1 MLTEERKR
9 EILASVGAWPR
20 TPKKPKPTVVAE
32 VSEKVAAAAR
42 ANPESVRVSAKAV
55 DETIVVERARRSE
68 VIDVLEVD
76 AQGRPSVAWRTDLE
90 TGQRS
95 IMQFAEGYRAP
106 SGAVHQYD
114 PMAALK
120 RGDGD
125 E

>member
-20 TPKKPKPTVVAE
+20 TKKPKPTVVAE

-55 DETIVVERARRSE
+55 DETIIVERARRSE
-68 VIDVLEVD
+68 VLDVLEVD

-114 PMAALK
+114 PTAALK
-120 RGDGD
+120 PGGRD

>member
-20 TPKKPKPTVVAE
+20 TPKKPRPTVVAE

-42 ANPESVRVSAKAV
+42 ANPDSVRVAARAV
-55 DETIVVERARRSE
+55 DDTVVVERAKRTE
-68 VIDVLEVD
+68 VLDVLEVD
-76 AQGRPSVAWRTDLE
+76 AQGRPAVAWRTDLE

-106 SGAVHQYD
+106 SGTVHAYD
-114 PMAALK
+114 PLAGL
-120 RGDGD
+120 RRNDD
-125 E
+125 

>member
-1 MLTEERKR
+1 MAFSEERRR

-42 ANPESVRVSAKAV
+42 ANPDSVRVAAKAADDTV
-55 DETIVVERARRSE
+55 VVERAKRTE
-68 VIDVLEVD
+68 VLDVLEVD
-76 AQGRPSVAWRTDLE
+76 AQGRPSVAWRTDVE

-106 SGAVHQYD
+106 SGAVHAYD
-114 PMAALK
+114 PMKGLG
-120 RGDGD
+120 RSDD
-125 E
+125 

>member
-9 EILASVGAWPR
+9 QILMEVGAWPR

-42 ANPESVRVSAKAV
+42 ANPESVRVSARAA

-68 VIDVLEVD
+68 VMDVLEVD
-76 AQGRPSVAWRTDLE
+76 AQGRPAVVRRVDAE
-90 TGQRS
+90 TGQPS
-95 IMQFAEGYRAP
+95 IMQFVEGYRAP
-106 SGAVHQYD
+106 SAVVHQYD
-114 PMAALK
+114 PMAGL
-120 RGDGD
+120 RRDD

>member
-1 MLTEERKR
+1 MALSEERRR

-20 TPKKPKPTVVAE
+20 TSKKSKPTVVAE

-42 ANPESVRVSAKAV
+42 ANPDSVRVAARAV
-55 DETIVVERARRSE
+55 DDTVVVERAKRSE
-68 VIDVLEVD
+68 VIDVLEID

-90 TGQRS
+90 TGERS

-106 SGAVHQYD
+106 SGAAHQYD
-114 PMAALK
+114 PHAALR
-120 RGDGD
+120 RGD

>member
-1 MLTEERKR
+1 MALSEERRR

-42 ANPESVRVSAKAV
+42 ANPDSVRVAAKAADDTV
-55 DETIVVERARRSE
+55 VVERAKQTE
-68 VIDVLEVD
+68 VLDVLEVD
-76 AQGRPSVAWRTDLE
+76 AQGRPSVAWRTDLV

-106 SGAVHQYD
+106 SGAVHAYD
-114 PMAALK
+114 PMKGLG
-120 RGDGD
+120 RSDD
-125 E
+125 

>member
-20 TPKKPKPTVVAE
+20 TKKPKPTVIAE

-42 ANPESVRVSAKAV
+42 ANPDSVRVAARATDDTV
-55 DETIVVERARRSE
+55 VVERARRTE
-68 VIDVLEVD
+68 VMDVLEVD
-76 AQGRPSVAWRTDLE
+76 AQGRPAVAWRVDAA
-90 TGQRS
+90 TGERG
-95 IMQFAEGYRAP
+95 IVQFVEGYRAP

-114 PMAALK
+114 PMAALR
-120 RGDGD
+120 RGD

>member
-20 TPKKPKPTVVAE
+20 TPRKPKPTVIAE

-42 ANPESVRVSAKAV
+42 ANPESVRVAARATDDTV
-55 DETIVVERARRSE
+55 VVERARRSE

-76 AQGRPSVAWRTDLE
+76 AQGRPAVAWRVDAE

-106 SGAVHQYD
+106 SAVVHAYE
-114 PMAALK
+114 PLK
-120 RGDGD
+120 GLGRSDD
-125 E
+125 

>member
-68 VIDVLEVD
+68 VLDVLEVD
-76 AQGRPSVAWRTDLE
+76 AQGRPAVAWRTDLE

-106 SGAVHQYD
+106 SGVVHAYD